1 MDEKNTTFHDRLFFL
16 VPLKV
21 VLLLHGG
28 QLEVVNLAVSFP
40 PFWGC
45 EGGYVWRS
53 TSRYFGAQVWGPTS
67 RGWDPERRKGVGD
80 IFRRT
85 MEMYMMG
92 LGIFNSSGV
101 VWGEG
106 RGPANL
112 KTYTQLGGEGQFG
125 KASWGGAKREE
136 DDARESWA

>member
-92 LGIFNSSGV
+92 LGVFNSSGV

-106 RGPANL
+106 RDTANFE
-112 KTYTQLGGEGQFG
+112 TYNYATRWGGTIRE
-125 KASWGGAKREE
+125 GGAKREE